1 MHNNFSTSLIVLL
14 LLFLILTTNAC
25 GQNKQVEPQANRK
38 QSTQKNKKYL
48 YYLHGRIVEDL
59 GADNAVSE
67 RFGKY
72 EYKEIL
78 KTFKEKGIRTSI
90 FVDANTKMVEGAA
103 ETGTDR
109 IELYTESYAKAFHEG
124 QKQEGIKPFISAAT
138 IANKLE
144 LGINAG
150 HDLNLE
156 NLNFFYKSIPN
167 LLEVSIGHALISDAL
182 YFGLETTIQK
192 YLKELGQ

>member
-78 KTFKEKGIRTSI
+78 KTFKEKGFEVISEARPRNTDVEDYSNELTKDIKAQIKNGISPDNITVVGASKGSLIAMLTS
-90 FVDANTKMVEGAA
+90 TK
-103 ETGTDR
+103 
-109 IELYTESYAKAFHEG
+109 L
-124 QKQEGIKPFISAAT
+124 
-138 IANKLE
+138 ANKNVKFVILANC
-144 LGINAG
+144 IM
-150 HDLNLE
+150 
-156 NLNFFYKSIPN
+156 FWK
-167 LLEVSIGHALISDAL
+167 
-182 YFGLETTIQK
+182 
-192 YLKELGQ
+192 